1 MDQYFNLIFLMKNI
15 LSLALQVVQTEG
27 YGMLTN
33 DGQITV
39 QNKRQTKVFVN
50 FCSFLFKLF

>member
-39 QNKRQTKVFVN
+39 QNKRQTKD
-50 FCSFLFKLF
+50 KLKTQFSQTLV